1 MMPSGFGQHHR
12 RHPMGAIGASQR
24 LVLTTVLGSVV
35 RWAGA
40 NSPHYEQDDK
50 ADLEAVYGPGI
61 METIDRE
68 PMKVHSALSD
78 KRK

>member
-1 MMPSGFGQHHR
+1 MLPSGFGRLHL
-12 RHPMGAIGASQR
+12 RHPRGAILASQR

-35 RWAGA
+35 QWAGA

-50 ADLEAVYGPGI
+50 TDLEAVYGPGI
-61 METIDRE
+61 MENTDRE
-68 PMKVHSALSD
+68 PMKLPLAFSN